1 MLAMSRRLAVILLVM
16 ILGST
21 AGLAG
26 PPDDPFKP
34 GEVLLK
40 FKAGTAAA
48 ERSQVLGAMGGSVA
62 RAFPRLGIEVVRLKD
77 LTVTEAVSRYAGH
90 QALEFIEPNY
100 ELTIVTVPNDPR
112 FPELYGLQNTGQ
124 TGGTPGADISAVE
137 AWSTFTGS
145 SDVIVGVI
153 DTGVDYNHPDLAA
166 NMWIN
171 AGEIAGNGIDDDGNG
186 WVDDVVGYDY
196 INGDSNPMDDN
207 GHGTH
212 CSGTIGGVGNNGV
225 GVAGVNWDVSIMA
238 LKFLSAAG
246 SGYTDDAI
254 ACVQYAVQMGADV
267 LSNSWGGGGYSAAL
281 EDAIRDAYDHGIVF
295 VAAAGNNGS
304 NTDASP
310 YYPMGYD
317 VPNVVAVAATDHNDQ
332 LASFSNYGVV
342 TVDLAAPGVDILSS
356 TPGNTYSVYS
366 GTSMATP
373 HVAGAFAMLKG
384 RFPNLGVED
393 AINILFNSVDVLPQL
408 QTRCLTGGR
417 LNLHM
422 AISDPDTIAP
432 GAIAD
437 LAAGAQG
444 SSWADL
450 TWTAT
455 GDDGDA
461 GTAAAYEMRYSS
473 TMVPWDQALPVDG
486 EPAPQPAGG
495 TESLRLSG
503 LDFSSTYYVAVRA
516 LDDYG
521 NAGPVS
527 NLATVETLGP
537 PTIAVSPGSLSEA
550 LPIGGSSQQTL
561 TITNTGEG
569 VLDFSI
575 PDPLLLDKSARPVVN
590 DFVYLAKGQK
600 DARRGEPV
608 IAGSGGPDLF
618 GYRWTDSDE
627 PGGPVFDWV
636 DISTLGTP
644 VITSGDDVNAGPFP
658 LGFDFPFYGNV
669 FNQFRVCSNGWLS
682 FTSTSAD
689 YANQALPNP
698 GAPGNFIAPFWDDLL
713 ATGARILA
721 YNDGGRVIVQYD
733 ALPHYGGGG
742 PYTFQVLLYPS
753 GKIVYQYLT
762 MGIPS
767 DGCTVGIQNADGTDG
782 LQVAFNTAY
791 VHDGLAIKIQSVPQ
805 WITVSPASGSIAAG
819 ESLDVV
825 ASFSAVDLEA
835 PAYDAEIVVFSND
848 AGSPQVVIPAHL
860 DLTGSTDLVVT
871 VTPQGAPVTIPAG
884 GGTFSYDVAI
894 ANTTAADIT
903 ASVGVQ
909 AVLPDG
915 TVMLLTRLDNVLFPA
930 GGTVA
935 RTNLTQAVPAGA
947 PAGDYTYRVGVGYS
961 FAQVIDTDGFGF
973 MKLVAKSAG
982 VQVSGWDLK
991 GLDLSG
997 DPAKQDEDR
1006 TPALFALSGAVP
1018 NPFNPMTTLAF
1029 DLPRTAAVE
1038 LQVYDMR
1045 GKLVRT
1051 LIDGVPM
1058 QAGRHEAVWRGDDQA
1073 GRPVAGGVYF
1083 YRMRAG
1089 DFESVRRMT
1098 LVK

>member
-1 MLAMSRRLAVILLVM
+1 MHALARRLVAISLVLVAFAS
-16 ILGST
+16 IASAQAIDHPYKG
-21 AGLAG
+21 
-26 PPDDPFKP
+26 

-40 FKAGTAAA
+40 FKPGTAAVS
-48 ERSQVLGAMGGSVA
+48 RSQVMGDLGGSVA
-62 RAFPRLGIEVVRLKD
+62 RTYQGLGVELVRLD
-77 LTVTEAVSRYAGH
+77 GITVEEAVGRFAGH
-90 QALEFIEPNY
+90 PALDFIEPNY
-100 ELTIVTVPNDPR
+100 ELTMFTVPNDPR

-145 SDVIVGVI
+145 SDVIVAVI
-153 DTGVDYNHPDLAA
+153 DTGVDYNHPDLTA

-171 AGEIAGNGIDDDGNG
+171 QGEIVGNGIDDDGNG
-186 WVDDVVGYDY
+186 WVDDIVGYDY
-196 INGDSNPMDDN
+196 VNGDANPMDDN

-212 CSGTIGGVGNNGV
+212 CSGTIGGVGDNGV
-225 GVAGVNWDVSIMA
+225 GVAGVNWTVSIMA
-238 LKFLSAAG
+238 LKFLSSFG
-246 SGYTDDAI
+246 SGSTADAI
-254 ACVQYAVQMGADV
+254 SCIQYATQMGADV
-267 LSNSWGGGGYSAAL
+267 MSNSWGGGGYSEAL
-281 EDAIRDAYDHGIVF
+281 ELAIQEAYDNGIIF

-304 NTDASP
+304 NTDLNT
-310 YYPMGYD
+310 YYPQGYD
-317 VPNVVAVAATDHNDQ
+317 VPNVVSVAATDHNDQ
-332 LASFSNYGVV
+332 LASFSNYGV
-342 TVDLAAPGVDILSS
+342 TSVDLAAPGVEILST

-393 AINILFNSVDVLPQL
+393 AINIIYSSVDVLPQL
-408 QTRCLTGGR
+408 QNRCLTGGR

-422 AISDPDTIAP
+422 AISDPDTTAP
-432 GAIAD
+432 GMITD

-444 SSWADL
+444 SSWAEL

-455 GDDGDA
+455 GDDGDT
-461 GTAAAYEMRYSS
+461 GTAASYEMRYSS
-473 TMVPWDQALPVDG
+473 SMVPWDLALPVDG

-495 TESLRLSG
+495 AESLRLGG

-521 NAGPVS
+521 NMGPVS
-527 NLATVETLGP
+527 NLAMVETLGP
-537 PTIAVSPGSLSEA
+537 PAIAVSPGSLSET
-550 LPIGGSSQQTL
+550 LPLGGSSQQTL

-569 VLDFSI
+569 VLDFAI
-575 PDPLLLDKSARPVVN
+575 PDPLLLDKSAAPVVH

-600 DARRGEPV
+600 DARRGEAV
-608 IAGSGGPDLF
+608 ITGSGGPDLF

-636 DISTLGTP
+636 DISAVGTP

-669 FNQFRVCSNGWLS
+669 FDQFRVCSNGWLS
-682 FTSTSAD
+682 FTSSSTAYS
-689 YANQALPNP
+689 NQAIPNA
-698 GAPGNFIAPFWDDLL
+698 GAPGNLIAPFWDDLTV
-713 ATGARILA
+713 TGARILA
-721 YNDGGRVIVQYD
+721 HNDGGRVIVQYD
-733 ALPHYGGGG
+733 AVPHYGGGG
-742 PYTFQVLLYPS
+742 PYTFQALLYPS

-762 MGIPS
+762 MGTPS

-791 VHDGLAIKIQSVPQ
+791 VHDGLAIKIQAVPQ
-805 WITVSPASGSIAAG
+805 WITVSPAAGSLAAG
-819 ESLDVV
+819 ESMDLI
-825 ASFSAVDLEA
+825 ASFSAADLEA

-860 DLTGSTDLVVT
+860 DLTGSTALVVT
-871 VTPQGAPVTIPAG
+871 VTPQGAPVTIPAT
-884 GGTFSYDVAI
+884 GGTFTYDVEI
-894 ANTTAADIT
+894 TNTTAADIT

-909 AVLPDG
+909 AVLPNG
-915 TVMLLTRLDNVLFPA
+915 TTMLLTRLDNQLFPA
-930 GGTVA
+930 GGTVG
-935 RTNLTQAVPAGA
+935 RSGLTQAVPAAA
-947 PAGDYTYRVGVGYS
+947 PAGDYTYQVGVGYS
-961 FAQVIDTDGFGF
+961 QAQVIDADGFGF

-982 VQVSGWDLK
+982 APVSGWDLK
-991 GLDLSG
+991 GWDLLG
-997 DPAKQDEDR
+997 DPARQDGDR
-1006 TPALFALSGAVP
+1006 TPAAFALSGAVP

-1029 DLPRTAAVE
+1029 DLPRTAAVRLE
-1038 LQVYDMR
+1038 VYDMR

-1051 LIDGVPM
+1051 LLDGVRM
-1058 QAGRHEAVWRGDDQA
+1058 EAGRHEAVWRGDDQA

-1083 YRMRAG
+1083 YRMRAD